1 MPKNYLL
8 IYSEQLA
15 TEIELLCQSIK
26 APSNTLFQIRKS
38 SSSIYANIREANY
51 GQSKADMLSKF
62 EIALKECS
70 ETEGWLRLLF
80 NTNAIDE
87 EIYKKHF
94 TDVYRY
100 ILKLSGDEH
109 IAEDITSETFLKAI
123 KSIDSFRGDCDV
135 RVWLCQIA
143 KNSYYSYIKRTGKTL
158 SIDEHELFELP
169 DTALSVAEE
178 YVKQDEIERIQRI
191 LHGISEP
198 YKEVFMWRVYA
209 DLSFKQIAQIFG
221 KTDNWACVTYHRA
234 RKMILERLEEM
245 NDEN

>member
-1 MPKNYLL
+1 M
-8 IYSEQLA
+8 
-15 TEIELLCQSIK
+15 TEFEEVYRLY
-26 APSNTLFQIRKS
+26 FQDVYK
-38 SSSIYANIREANY
+38 YA
-51 GQSKADMLSKF
+51 LSLTRD
-62 EIALKECS
+62 EHMA
-70 ETEGWLRLLF
+70 
-80 NTNAIDE
+80 E
-87 EIYKKHF
+87 EI
-94 TDVYRY
+94 TQ
-100 ILKLSGDEH
+100 
-109 IAEDITSETFLKAI
+109 ETFFKALR
-123 KSIDSFRGDCDV
+123 SIDQFDGRCKV
-135 RVWLCQIA
+135 YVWLCQIA
-143 KNSYYSYIKRTGKTL
+143 KNSYYSYIKRMGKTL

-234 RKMILERLEEM
+234 RKMILVRLEEM